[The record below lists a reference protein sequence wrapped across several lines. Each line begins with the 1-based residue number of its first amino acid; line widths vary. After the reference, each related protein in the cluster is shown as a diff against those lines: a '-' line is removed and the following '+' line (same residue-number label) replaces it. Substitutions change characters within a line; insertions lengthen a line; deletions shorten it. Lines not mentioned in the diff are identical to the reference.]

1 MLKLDFTPFPEL
13 KTERLLLRQL
23 TLEDAPDIFL
33 LRSDEN
39 VLRYIGREPAISI
52 KEAEE
57 FIQKI
62 ITNVA
67 TNESIMWA
75 ITFSDNPGKVIGN
88 ICYWRIQPENYRTEI
103 GYALL
108 PQYWRK
114 GIMKEAIL
122 KVLEYGFETMKLHSI
137 EARTNAEN
145 KPSGAILEATGFIK
159 EAHLRDEFFFQ
170 GKFSDTIIYTRFQ

>member
-23 TLEDAPDIFL
+23 TIDDAPEIFL

-39 VLRYIGREPAISI
+39 VLRFIGREPATSI
-52 KEAEE
+52 NEAKE

-62 ITNVA
+62 ITAVA

-75 ITFSDNPGKVIGN
+75 ITFSDNPDKVLGN

-103 GYALL
+103 GYSLL

-122 KVLEYGFETMKLHSI
+122 KVLEYGFETMKLHSV

-145 KPSGAILEATGFIK
+145 IPSGAVLEATGFIK

>member
-1 MLKLDFTPFPEL
+1 MLKLNFAPFPEL

-23 TLEDAPDIFL
+23 TMDDAQDIFL

-39 VLRYIGREPAISI
+39 VLRFIGREPATSL

-75 ITFSDNPGKVIGN
+75 ITFSDNPSKVIGN

-137 EARTNAEN
+137 EARINAEN
-145 KPSGAILEATGFIK
+145 VPSGAILEVTGFIK
-159 EAHLRDEFFFQ
+159 EGHLKDEFYFQ
-170 GKFSDTIIYTRFQ
+170 EKFSDTIIYTRFQ